1 MTVSAGSVS
10 ADLER
15 TSRRRVVLG
24 AAVVLLLV
32 AVGCA
37 VLFSS
42 LAPRG
47 VSTVVAPSSSP
58 GAVSP
63 ASIYVH
69 VLGAVASPGLYEL
82 PEGSRAVD
90 AIASAGGFARKA
102 DEAAVNLARFVT
114 DGEQIIVPVVGASP
128 AGSSGAGS
136 GSGSGLININSAD
149 ATALETLPRIGPAMS
164 ARIIAW
170 REENGRFASVDD
182 LKKVTGIGDATFA
195 GLKELVT
202 T

>member
-1 MTVSAGSVS
+1 MTVS

-15 TSRRRVVLG
+15 TSRRRIVLG

-37 VLFSS
+37 VLFST

-58 GAVSP
+58 VSG
-63 ASIYVH
+63 SSLRIYVH

-90 AIASAGGFARKA
+90 AIAAAGGFARKA

-114 DGEQIIVPVVGASP
+114 DGEQIIVPIVGASP
-128 AGSSGAGS
+128 ASTGP
-136 GSGSGLININSAD
+136 GSGLININSAD

-170 REENGRFASVDD
+170 REANGRFASVDD
-182 LKKVTGIGDATFA
+182 LKKVTGIGEATFA
-195 GLKELVT
+195 GLKDLVT

>member
-1 MTVSAGSVS
+1 
-10 ADLER
+10 LR
-15 TSRRRVVLG
+15 
-24 AAVVLLLV
+24 
-32 AVGCA
+32 
-37 VLFSS
+37 
-42 LAPRG
+42 
-47 VSTVVAPSSSP
+47 
-58 GAVSP
+58 
-63 ASIYVH
+63 IYVH

-114 DGEQIIVPVVGASP
+114 DGEQIIVPVIGATTASTGP
-128 AGSSGAGS
+128 
-136 GSGSGLININSAD
+136 GSGLININSAD

-170 REENGRFASVDD
+170 REANGRFTSVDD
-182 LKKVTGIGDATFA
+182 LKKVTGIGEATFA
-195 GLKELVT
+195 GLKDLVT

>member
-1 MTVSAGSVS
+1 MTVSAGPVS

-58 GAVSP
+58 EAVSP

-128 AGSSGAGS
+128 ASSGP

-170 REENGRFASVDD
+170 REENGRFASVND

>member
-1 MTVSAGSVS
+1 MTVS

-15 TSRRRVVLG
+15 TSRRRIALG

-47 VSTVVAPSSSP
+47 ASTIVAPSSSP
-58 GAVSP
+58 ESGS
-63 ASIYVH
+63 SLRIYVH

-114 DGEQIIVPVVGASP
+114 DGEQIIVPVIGATTASTGP
-128 AGSSGAGS
+128 
-136 GSGSGLININSAD
+136 GSGLININSAD

-170 REENGRFASVDD
+170 REANGRFTSVDD
-182 LKKVTGIGDATFA
+182 LKKVTGIGEATFA
-195 GLKELVT
+195 GLKDLVT

>member
-58 GAVSP
+58 GAVSS
-63 ASIYVH
+63 AFIYVH

-128 AGSSGAGS
+128 ASSGP

-170 REENGRFASVDD
+170 REENGRFASVND

>member
-1 MTVSAGSVS
+1 MTVSAGTVS
-10 ADLER
+10 ADFER

-37 VLFSS
+37 VLFST

-58 GAVSP
+58 VVGSA
-63 ASIYVH
+63 ARIYVH

-102 DEAAVNLARFVT
+102 DETAVNLARFVT
-114 DGEQIIVPVVGASP
+114 DGEQIIVPVIGASP
-128 AGSSGAGS
+128 ASGSGAT
-136 GSGSGLININSAD
+136 GSGLININTAD

-170 REENGRFASVDD
+170 RDSNGRFASVDD
-182 LKKVTGIGDATFA
+182 LKKVAGIGEATFA
-195 GLKELVT
+195 GLKDLVT